1 MSSSTTAPTT
11 GYLRATLGGTPWT
24 AASVVFIS
32 SGPSFQVGGP
42 EGGIIHEGVFFTFP
56 STIQPGEYQMN
67 AATQCGGWYNPG
79 QNASS
84 WLPNTT
90 DVNNKVTVRSVSV
103 ATSEIEISF
112 DFEVIERSAPNRRL
126 KIVGDAKFGGASA
139 STAVYKQP

>member
-1 MSSSTTAPTT
+1 MSSSNTAPTT

-24 AASVVFIS
+24 ADSVVFIS
-32 SGPSFQVGGP
+32 SGSSFQVGGP
-42 EGGIIHEGVFFTFP
+42 DGGTIHKGVFFSFP
-56 STIQPGEYQMN
+56 SSIQPGEYQMN
-67 AATQCGGWYNPG
+67 AATQCSGWYNPG

-84 WLPNTT
+84 WVPNLT
-90 DVNNKVTVRSVSV
+90 DVNNKVTVHSVSV

-112 DFEVIERSAPNRRL
+112 DFEAVERFAPYGRL